1 MAYQKFWGVQ
11 HPQTPSCLWP
21 CMHTLIMDTN
31 AWLSELK
38 PKLSSLYVHYL
49 TYTWVLAFAK
59 VRIVANALLMIL
71 LFRPL
76 NAVQA
81 LLYCFPHL
89 VLCSRILHSMI
100 SDSTTIPLW
109 GKYSM
114 RVGCHSKKKIWSEW
128 ITENW
133 ELSPVDSTS
142 ARIPMHTGYSV
153 EHLTHLVTLASLLL
167 VWVWTRKQFSNW
179 HDLAIWLH
187 TTAQIDFKLQVGTN
201 LTGLYTASRKVSWQT
216 SRDLYS
222 PTTYQWQKH
231 VKYNH
236 HNPWPTAIP
245 NCLTKGQLQTWF
257 PYGCWV
263 G

>member
-11 HPQTPSCLWP
+11 HPQTPSGLWP

-31 AWLSELK
+31 AWLSEFK

-59 VRIVANALLMIL
+59 VRIVANALLKIL
-71 LFRPL
+71 LFRPTLL
-76 NAVQA
+76 NAVQV
-81 LLYCFPHL
+81 LLYYFPCP
-89 VLCSRILHSMI
+89 VLCGRILHSMI
-100 SDSTTIPLW
+100 SDSPQSHCDASIP
-109 GKYSM
+109 M

-201 LTGLYTASRKVSWQT
+201 LTGLYTASRKVSWLT
-216 SRDLYS
+216 SRDLLF
-222 PTTYQWQKH
+222 P
-231 VKYNH
+231 N
-236 HNPWPTAIP
+236 NIP
-245 NCLTKGQLQTWF
+245 LTKTCQGQPSKPMTD
-257 PYGCWV
+257 CNS
-263 G
+263 

>member
-1 MAYQKFWGVQ
+1 MPIPFFTLHFVSTIHGEKRK
-11 HPQTPSCLWP
+11 CLGE
-21 CMHTLIMDTN
+21 LIMWMSCKRVGGR
-31 AWLSELK
+31 AHRQFG
-38 PKLSSLYVHYL
+38 LSSTSSSSSQLGSSAA
-49 TYTWVLAFAK
+49 T
-59 VRIVANALLMIL
+59 
-71 LFRPL
+71 
-76 NAVQA
+76 Q
-81 LLYCFPHL
+81 
-89 VLCSRILHSMI
+89 
-100 SDSTTIPLW
+100 
-109 GKYSM
+109 
-114 RVGCHSKKKIWSEW
+114 KKKKTILEW

-201 LTGLYTASRKVSWQT
+201 LTGLYTASRKVSWLT